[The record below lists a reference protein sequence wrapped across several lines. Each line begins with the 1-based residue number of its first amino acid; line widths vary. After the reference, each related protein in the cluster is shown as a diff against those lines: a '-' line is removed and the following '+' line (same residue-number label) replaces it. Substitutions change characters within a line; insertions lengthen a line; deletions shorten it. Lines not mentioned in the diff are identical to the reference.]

1 MNQNC
6 EVNAA
11 EIKRLEE
18 RVTKLEDQRE
28 QDKKQVYELDK
39 SLTLFIEEMKHI
51 SNDLKSVVTNF
62 KEAILRSSNAQEK
75 ELSHLKETVDIQGKE
90 IKELS
95 DKLEHETV
103 EKDAKKWNDTVKYIF
118 TAIIGAVITLVLTI
132 IGLKV

>member
-62 KEAILRSSNAQEK
+62 KEAILKSSNAQEK
-75 ELSHLKETVDIQGKE
+75 ELLHLKETVDIQGKE

-103 EKDAKKWNDTVKYIF
+103 EKRREEMERH
-118 TAIIGAVITLVLTI
+118 G
-132 IGLKV
+132 

>member
-28 QDKKQVYELDK
+28 ADKKQVYELDK

-51 SNDLKSVVTNF
+51 STDLKSVVTNF
-62 KEAILRSSNAQEK
+62 KEAIMRSTTAQEK
-75 ELSHLKETVDIQGKE
+75 ELKHSNEKITSLEKKVEALEV
-90 IKELS
+90 
-95 DKLEHETV
+95 KLEHETV
-103 EKDAKKWNDTVKYIF
+103 EADANKWRNTSRQVLYIVLG
-118 TAIIGAVITLVLTI
+118 AIVGVILGI
-132 IGLKV
+132 IGLN

>member
-18 RVTKLEDQRE
+18 RVSKLEDQRE

-75 ELSHLKETVDIQGKE
+75 ELSHLKETVDVQGKE

-103 EKDAKKWNDTVKYIF
+103 EKDAKKWNDTIKYIF
-118 TAIIGAVITLVLTI
+118 TAIIGAIVTLVLTM
-132 IGLKV
+132 IGLKI

>member
-18 RVTKLEDQRE
+18 RVSKLEDQRE

-75 ELSHLKETVDIQGKE
+75 ELAHLKETVDEQGKE

-118 TAIIGAVITLVLTI
+118 TAIIGAIVTLVLTM
-132 IGLKV
+132 IGLKI

>member
-18 RVTKLEDQRE
+18 RVSKLEDQRE

-62 KEAILRSSNAQEK
+62 KEAILRSSSAQEK
-75 ELSHLKETVDIQGKE
+75 ELAHLKETVDTQGKE
-90 IKELS
+90 IKDLS
-95 DKLEHETV
+95 NKLEHETV
-103 EKDAKKWNDTVKYIF
+103 EKDAKKWNDTVTYIF
-118 TAIIGAVITLVLTI
+118 TAIIGAIVTLVLTL
-132 IGLKV
+132 IGLKI

>member
-6 EVNAA
+6 EINAND
-11 EIKRLEE
+11 IKRLEQ
-18 RVTKLEDQRE
+18 RVEKLERQRE
-28 QDKKQVYELDK
+28 LDKQQVYELDK

-62 KEAILRSSNAQEK
+62 KEAILRSSGAQEK
-75 ELSHLKETVDIQGKE
+75 ELAHLKETVDTQGKE

-103 EKDAKKWNDTVKYIF
+103 EKDANKWNDTVKYIF
-118 TAIIGAVITLVLTI
+118 TAIIGAIVTLVLTM
-132 IGLKV
+132 IGLKI

>member
-18 RVTKLEDQRE
+18 RVSKLEDQRE

-62 KEAILRSSNAQEK
+62 KEAILRSSSAQEK
-75 ELSHLKETVDIQGKE
+75 ELAHLKETVDVQGKE

-95 DKLEHETV
+95 NKLEHETV

-118 TAIIGAVITLVLTI
+118 TAIIGAIVTLVLTM
-132 IGLKV
+132 IGLKI

>member
-62 KEAILRSSNAQEK
+62 KEAILRSSSAQEK
-75 ELSHLKETVDIQGKE
+75 ELLHLKETVDMQGKE

>member
-62 KEAILRSSNAQEK
+62 KEAILKSSNAQEK

-103 EKDAKKWNDTVKYIF
+103 EKDAKKWNDMVKYIC
-118 TAIIGAVITLVLTI
+118 TAIIGAIITLVLTI

>member
-18 RVTKLEDQRE
+18 RVSKLEDQRE

-62 KEAILRSSNAQEK
+62 KEAIMSSTTAQEK
-75 ELSHLKETVDIQGKE
+75 ELKHSNEKIVSLEKKVEALEV
-90 IKELS
+90 
-95 DKLEHETV
+95 KLEHETV

-118 TAIIGAVITLVLTI
+118 TAVIGAIVTLILTM
-132 IGLKV
+132 IGIKI

>member
-18 RVTKLEDQRE
+18 RVSKLEDQRE

-62 KEAILRSSNAQEK
+62 KEAIMRSNSAQEK
-75 ELSHLKETVDIQGKE
+75 ELSHLKETVDMQGKD
-90 IKELS
+90 IVELRE
-95 DKLEHETV
+95 KLEHETV
-103 EKDAKKWNDTVKYIF
+103 EKDAKKWNDTVKYIL
-118 TAIIGAVITLVLTI
+118 TGIIGAILALVFAT
-132 IGLKV
+132 IGLK

>member
-62 KEAILRSSNAQEK
+62 KEAILRSSSAQEK